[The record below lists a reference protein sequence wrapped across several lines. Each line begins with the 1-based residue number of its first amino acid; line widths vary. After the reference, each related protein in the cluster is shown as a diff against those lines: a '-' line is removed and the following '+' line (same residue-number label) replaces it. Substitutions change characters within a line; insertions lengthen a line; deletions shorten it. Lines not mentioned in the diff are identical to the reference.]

1 MATPFLDAPIL
12 GVYVFINAPKCRTR
26 REATAHYLR
35 TKAVAE
41 KEPRLD
47 ETDKALHE
55 IFDPLSMGGIVN
67 RRIVS
72 QQDQRV
78 RIPKHLDLVKAN
90 TTAPVPHAYEHY
102 KSDEFE
108 PLVMEKMPGT
118 TLENAWPTL
127 STAERESIADQVVD
141 FLGELGNLQSPAS
154 IGKNPQIA
162 ANVRERSAVLE
173 GQPIVF
179 THGDLDWS
187 NIMVADKRVCGI
199 VDWEV
204 SGYFPPYWEWIP
216 VKRFAEGL
224 PKGSWFGLLEERLA
238 KSKVPA
244 WDGMWEVEKLYSAIK
259 LYCGWALTP
268 EDREE
273 NRKIGWDQ
281 VTQILG
287 SNAGIPPLIKYAHSR
302 MQESA

>member
-1 MATPFLDAPIL
+1 
-12 GVYVFINAPKCRTR
+12 
-26 REATAHYLR
+26 
-35 TKAVAE
+35 
-41 KEPRLD
+41 
-47 ETDKALHE
+47 
-55 IFDPLSMGGIVN
+55 MGGIVD
-67 RRIVS
+67 RRIVL

-78 RIPKHLDLVKAN
+78 RKSVRIGLSDLESEKKHLDLVKAN

-102 KSDEFE
+102 KSEEFE
-108 PLVMEKMPGT
+108 HLVMEKMPGT

-141 FLGELGNLQSPAS
+141 FIGELGNLQSPVIQAALLIDNPSEPGSAVLNCERFKGS
-154 IGKNPQIA
+154 IGNNPQIA
-162 ANVRERSAVLE
+162 AYVRERSAVLE
-173 GQPIVF
+173 GQPNVF

-204 SGYFPPYWEWIP
+204 SGYFPPYWEWIT
-216 VKRFAEGL
+216 VKRFADGL
-224 PKGSWFGLLEERLA
+224 PKESWFSLLEERLA

-244 WDGMWEVEKLYSAIK
+244 WDGMWEVEKLYSAME

-281 VTQILG
+281 VAQILG
-287 SNAGIPPLIKYAHSR
+287 SDAGIPPLIEYALSSEHPWWLER
-302 MQESA
+302 AKKQKKVEHEPV